1 MLLKNLS
8 VLLGLACWLLLPCN
22 IFAKQFEVPKTL
34 PPFNMLL
41 SDGVTYY
48 NASNIQK
55 NKPLLIIYFDPEC
68 QHCRHFTADILKNS
82 KKFSNTQIVMI
93 CCVPGLPPLQKF
105 VADFGLAKHANI
117 KVGTEGIYKATLN
130 FYRVSVTPFTAVYNN
145 KAELVKYYRTVPQIQ
160 ELVMQFSK

>member
-1 MLLKNLS
+1 MLLKKLP
-8 VLLGLACWLLLPCN
+8 VLLGFACWLLLPFN
-22 IFAKQFEVPKTL
+22 NFAKQFEVPKTL

-48 NASNIQK
+48 NASNIEK
-55 NKPLLIIYFDPEC
+55 NKPLVIIYFDPEC
-68 QHCRHFTADILKNS
+68 QHCQHFTTDILKNS

-105 VADFGLAKHANI
+105 VADFGLSKRTNI

-130 FYRVSVTPFTAVYNN
+130 FYRVSVTPFTAVYNS

-160 ELVMQFSK
+160 ELVMQLSK